1 MEEKRTIKEMK
12 IEVVPFEADRK
23 KKTAKDLRKEM
34 DERGIGY
41 MTNWSK
47 QVLLKRLI
55 EEDERDAI
63 LSQIVRE
70 KEMLL
75 SSKKEQ
81 EVSKRREIQLL
92 EKTIDEVNEKI
103 DLLQGEINQLCE
115 QRADSYEKI
124 KQAEAVLQ
132 SLF

>member
-1 MEEKRTIKEMK
+1 MEEDRTIKEMK

-23 KKTAKDLRKEM
+23 KKTVKDLRKEM

-63 LSQIVRE
+63 LSEIIRE

-75 SSKKEQ
+75 SGKKEQ
-81 EVSKRREIQLL
+81 EVSKRREIEVL
-92 EKTIDEVNEKI
+92 EKTIRRINRKI
-103 DLLQGEINQLCE
+103 DKLQEEINELCT

-124 KQAEAVLQ
+124 KQAEAVLE

>member
-1 MEEKRTIKEMK
+1 MEEERTIKEMK

-23 KKTAKDLRKEM
+23 KKTVKDLKKEM

-47 QVLLKRLI
+47 QVLLKRLM

-63 LSQIVRE
+63 LSEIIRE

-81 EVSKRREIQLL
+81 EVSKRREIEVL
-92 EKTIDEVNEKI
+92 EKTIRRINRKI
-103 DLLQGEINQLCE
+103 DKLQEEINELCT
-115 QRADSYEKI
+115 QRTDSYEKI
-124 KQAEAVLQ
+124 KQAEAVLE